1 MKRKNLIIILFHIFG
16 WLCFFFL
23 PALFIQPGGSFSDFL
38 AARFSQTPLINFT
51 FLILFFYFNAF
62 YLLPKLYFNRKKI
75 QYFLFISFIALLFYF
90 LLTIINVRKS
100 QLIEGN
106 VDPLVRTSTYKLRQV
121 RPFLLFIISW
131 VISTIIHYA
140 ARLRNTENKLIEFE
154 KEKIKAELAFLN
166 AQINPHFLFNTLNN
180 IYALSISDS
189 KKSSRAILQLSKIIR
204 YITTE
209 MYSEMV
215 TLEKELNCIEDFV
228 ALQRLRL
235 SKDTVKLNFEI
246 NGDRFNKKIAP
257 LLLVTFIEN
266 AFKHGI
272 SNERQ
277 SPIKIIITIKNDRLE
292 LYLQNKIYERTKEID
307 YLGIGISNIQKRL
320 VHLYND
326 QFSLKISTSNDLFT
340 VQLNLPI

>member
-1 MKRKNLIIILFHIFG
+1 
-16 WLCFFFL
+16 
-23 PALFIQPGGSFSDFL
+23 
-38 AARFSQTPLINFT
+38 
-51 FLILFFYFNAF
+51 
-62 YLLPKLYFNRKKI
+62 
-75 QYFLFISFIALLFYF
+75 
-90 LLTIINVRKS
+90 VRKS

-106 VDPLVRTSTYKLRQV
+106 IDPLVRTSTYKLRQV